1 MKVILV
7 LVLALA
13 AIVLAVQ
20 GEKVTIEGCL
30 VRLSNLIRRKTVKI
44 EIEDT
49 ETIKELGIKIC
60 EKLEKKRPVNVR
72 VLDTTHWFGQGNLS
86 TSLKIKDS
94 GLKDGSLVIAN
105 CHPPIS
111 E

>member
-13 AIVLAVQ
+13 ATVLAVQ
-20 GEKVTIEGCL
+20 GKKVTIEGCL
-30 VRLSNLIRRKTVKI
+30 VRLSNLFHRETAKI

-49 ETIKELGIKIC
+49 ETIEELGKKIC
-60 EKLEKKRPVNVR
+60 EKLEEKRPVNVR
-72 VLDTTHWFGQGNLS
+72 VLDTTHWFGRGVIS

-94 GLKDGSLVIAN
+94 ELKDGSLVIVN
-105 CHPPIS
+105 CHPPKS
-111 E
+111 G